1 MSKFL
6 DRIKER
12 AKQDKK
18 TIVLPESMDRRTFEA
33 AETILKEDIA
43 NLIIIGTPEEVAE
56 NSKGL
61 DIKKEKIINPYT
73 YEKTEEY
80 INLFVELR
88 KSKGMTVEQA
98 TEILKKDYLTYG
110 IMMVKANK
118 LNAWSCL

>member
-12 AKQDKK
+12 AKQEKK

-33 AETILKEDIA
+33 AATVLKEGIA
-43 NLIIIGTPEEVAE
+43 DLIIIGTPEEIEA

-61 DIKKEKIINPYT
+61 DISGATIVNPYT

-88 KSKGMTVEQA
+88 
-98 TEILKKDYLTYG
+98 
-110 IMMVKANK
+110 
-118 LNAWSCL
+118 